1 MADLRPGASARAE
14 LVVTERDTAASV
26 GSGDVAVLATP
37 RLLALCE
44 EATVAAAAPG
54 LAPGETTVG
63 ARVELDHLAPTPVG
77 ETVVADAV
85 LESVDG
91 PSLTFR
97 VRAVQGDREV
107 GRGTVR
113 RVVVDRQRFAG

>member
-1 MADLRPGASARAE
+1 MADLRPGASGRAE
-14 LVVTERDTAASV
+14 LVVGERDTAVAL

-44 EATVAAAAPG
+44 AATVAAAAPG
-54 LAPGETTVG
+54 LAPDETTVG

-77 ETVVADAV
+77 ATVVADAV
-85 LESVDG
+85 LDSVDG
-91 PSLTFR
+91 RTLTFR
-97 VRAVQGDREV
+97 VRAVQGDLEV

-113 RVVVDRQRFAG
+113 RVVVDRRRFAG

>member
-14 LVVTERDTAASV
+14 LLVGEDDTAVSV

-44 EATVAAAAPG
+44 EATVAAAAPA

-77 ETVVADAV
+77 ETVVAHAV
-85 LESVDG
+85 LESVEG
-91 PSLTFR
+91 RSLTFR
-97 VRAVQGDREV
+97 VRAVQGDLEV

-113 RVVVDRQRFAG
+113 RVIVDRRRFAG